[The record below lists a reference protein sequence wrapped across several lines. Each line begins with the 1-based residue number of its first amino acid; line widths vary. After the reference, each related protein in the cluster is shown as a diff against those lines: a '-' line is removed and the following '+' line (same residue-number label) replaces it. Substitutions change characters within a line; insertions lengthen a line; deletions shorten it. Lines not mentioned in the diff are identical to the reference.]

1 MCKINP
7 SLATKQDNALE
18 ILNLSCWETI
28 DIAHSQHVLLEEHI
42 QHYNETLP
50 PSKIIVDSLG
60 RTRDYFAGKLR
71 APQTA
76 LAQKLIWLAMTQ
88 AEETRRAAV
97 AGDLVARQKYML
109 YYDENADSIPVTTN
123 RGELRRL
130 LGKKNGLASMWRHL
144 NELQDARIILS
155 KTNTSRKRREVVTT
169 DGHTTIIVEL
179 AANGRGDF
187 TLWINRS
194 VFKQK
199 LILAGELGKTE
210 KRALENLQISKL
222 EQLYPEKK
230 ETKKEEKNNSGKQ
243 SDEGVA
249 SPHGKLIE
257 AIASDDEKRNEE
269 TKNGLSGGAPAAG
282 KKSAKIL
289 RPTGMVFRQ
298 EKPEPFTLER
308 YNRDMRRNDRIRRFI
323 PEEPMAYWVFVL
335 YHQLVEMLYPHLS
348 EQHLAGIADQVKGLL
363 ELHIRRIEIG
373 IAGCKTKEEQI
384 QKSACR
390 VSRAIYLA
398 HIWMKGKDF
407 KIYEPLSYLRL
418 DDGMK
423 NGLRDV
429 VDKWLPE
436 EDKRRALRAEANS
449 NLMKWQKAEAFAED
463 LFRAVMYTLQKSG
476 LNQSSAVFVESQ
488 RRLNEK
494 FDKIGLSD
502 VTRTKVH
509 DSFRAKCFNI
519 FHAIQK
525 AVFEEED
532 TTWNAFLRYRKSL

>member
-18 ILNLSCWETI
+18 ILNLSCWEII

-42 QHYNETLP
+42 QRYNESLP
-50 PSKIIVDSLG
+50 PSKIISDTLG
-60 RTRDYFAGKLR
+60 RTREYFAGKLR

-155 KTNTSRKRREVVTT
+155 KANTSRKRREVVTK
-169 DGHTTIIVEL
+169 DGHTTIIVEI
-179 AANGRGDF
+179 AENGRGDF
-187 TLWINRS
+187 TLWISRA

-199 LILAGELGKTE
+199 LILARELGKTE
-210 KRALENLQISKL
+210 KRPLENLQISKL

-230 ETKKEEKNNSGKQ
+230 ETKKEEENNPAKQ
-243 SDEGVA
+243 CEEGVA

-257 AIASDDEKRNEE
+257 AIASDDEKRDEDPKNEF
-269 TKNGLSGGAPAAG
+269 GGGTAAAG

-289 RPTGMVFRQ
+289 RPAGMVLPLKTQ
-298 EKPEPFTLER
+298 EPFSLER
-308 YNRDMRRNDRIRRFI
+308 YNRDMRRNDRIRALI
-323 PEEPMAYWVFVL
+323 PGDPMAYWVFVL

-348 EQHLAGIADQVKGLL
+348 EQHLAVIADQVKGLL
-363 ELHIRRIEIG
+363 ELHIRRIEI
-373 IAGCKTKEEQI
+373 ANCKTKEEHI
-384 QKSACR
+384 QKAACR

-407 KIYEPLSYLRL
+407 RIYEPLTYLRL

-423 NGLRDV
+423 NGLRDA
-429 VDKWLPE
+429 VDKWLPA

-449 NLMKWQKAEAFAED
+449 SLMRWQKAEAFAED
-463 LFRAVMYTLQKSG
+463 LFRDVMFTLKASG
-476 LNQSSAVFVESQ
+476 YYQSSAVFEEAQ
-488 RRLNEK
+488 RKLNKK
-494 FDKIGLSD
+494 FDQIGLSD
-502 VTRTKVH
+502 ATRTKVR
-509 DSFRAKCFNI
+509 DSFSAKCLNV

-525 AVFEEED
+525 ATFEEED
-532 TTWNAFLRYRKSL
+532 TTWNDFLRYRKSL

>member
-97 AGDLVARQKYML
+97 AGDLVARQKYMM
-109 YYDENADSIPVTTN
+109 YYDDNADSIPVTTN

-130 LGKKNGLASMWRHL
+130 LGKKNGLASIFRHL
-144 NELQDARIILS
+144 KELQDARIILS
-155 KTNTSRKRREVVTT
+155 KANTSRKRKEVVT
-169 DGHTTIIVEL
+169 DGHTTIIMEM
-179 AANGRGDF
+179 AENGRGDF
-187 TLWINRS
+187 TLWISRA

-199 LILAGELGKTE
+199 LILSGQLEKNEKPGLGT
-210 KRALENLQISKL
+210 LQISKL
-222 EQLYPEKK
+222 EQIYPEKK

-243 SDEGVA
+243 SEERVA

-289 RPTGMVFRQ
+289 RPAGMVFRQ
-298 EKPEPFTLER
+298 QKTEPFTLER
-308 YNRDMRRNDRIRRFI
+308 YNRDMRRNDRIRAFI

-363 ELHIRRIEIG
+363 ALHIRRIEIG

-449 NLMKWQKAEAFAED
+449 SLMKWQKAEAFAED
-463 LFRAVMYTLQKSG
+463 LFRDVMFTLKKSG
-476 LNQSSAVFVESQ
+476 LGQSSAVFEQSQ
-488 RRLNEK
+488 LRLNKK
-494 FDKIGLSD
+494 FDQIGLSD
-502 VTRTKVH
+502 ATRTKVQN
-509 DSFRAKCFNI
+509 SFRSKCLNI

-532 TTWNAFLRYRKSL
+532 TTWNDFLKYRKSL